1 MVQTGPD
8 EIWMD
13 HFSCWN
19 VKEPGFLI
27 IGGDLVRGM
36 LNGLLA
42 VVSLAI
48 AIVCFIYYRQDAS
61 TLLIV
66 LTIIFAVL
74 MVVFG
79 GMFLSG
85 RVNKTEDIHITE

>member
-1 MVQTGPD
+1 
-8 EIWMD
+8 MD

-48 AIVCFIYYRQDAS
+48 AVVCFIYYRQDAS

>member
-1 MVQTGPD
+1 MRPRAVHKD
-8 EIWMD
+8 I
-13 HFSCWN
+13 
-19 VKEPGFLI
+19 VGFGYFDN
-27 IGGDLVRGM
+27 GGDLVSGA

-48 AIVCFIYYRQDAS
+48 AAVCFYYYRLNAS

-66 LTIIFAVL
+66 LTIVFAIL

-85 RVNKTEDIHITE
+85 RINKTDDIHITE

>member
-1 MVQTGPD
+1 
-8 EIWMD
+8 
-13 HFSCWN
+13 
-19 VKEPGFLI
+19 LI

-48 AIVCFIYYRQDAS
+48 AVVCFIYYRQDAS

>member
-1 MVQTGPD
+1 MGPD
-8 EIWMD
+8 EKWMD

-19 VKEPGFLI
+19 VREPGFLI

-48 AIVCFIYYRQDAS
+48 AVVCFIYYRQDAS

>member
-1 MVQTGPD
+1 
-8 EIWMD
+8 MD

>member
-1 MVQTGPD
+1 
-8 EIWMD
+8 MD

-19 VKEPGFLI
+19 VREPGFLI

-48 AIVCFIYYRQDAS
+48 AVVCFIYYRQDAS

>member
-1 MVQTGPD
+1 MSKRPNF
-8 EIWMD
+8 W
-13 HFSCWN
+13 
-19 VKEPGFLI
+19 GFLI
-27 IGGDLVRGM
+27 IGD
-36 LNGLLA
+36 GLLA

-48 AIVCFIYYRQDAS
+48 AVVCFIYYRQNAS

-66 LTIIFAVL
+66 LTIIFGVL

>member
-1 MVQTGPD
+1 
-8 EIWMD
+8 
-13 HFSCWN
+13 
-19 VKEPGFLI
+19 
-27 IGGDLVRGM
+27 VRGM

-48 AIVCFIYYRQDAS
+48 AVVCFIYYRQDAS

>member
-1 MVQTGPD
+1 
-8 EIWMD
+8 MD

-19 VKEPGFLI
+19 VRKPGFLI

-48 AIVCFIYYRQDAS
+48 GVVCFIYYRQDAS